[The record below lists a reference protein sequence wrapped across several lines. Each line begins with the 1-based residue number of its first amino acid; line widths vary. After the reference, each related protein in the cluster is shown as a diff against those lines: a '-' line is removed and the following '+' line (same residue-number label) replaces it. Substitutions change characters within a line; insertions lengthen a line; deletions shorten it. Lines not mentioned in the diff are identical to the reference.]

1 MRGAAMKLGQLLSLE
16 GGAGLPVAF
25 ADALASLQASG
36 EAMQPAQ
43 LHRVLGRELGKGWRT
58 RFIEFEED
66 PFASASIGQ
75 VHYAVTLD
83 GRQLALKIQFP
94 GIAKS
99 IHADVDNLA
108 TLLSA
113 TGLVPRDFRLT
124 PLMTEVKRQ
133 LRQETDY
140 VHEAESLI
148 RYRKLIADEPG
159 FRIPAVHLDYSTS
172 RVIALEYIEADPL
185 ASLWRD
191 PAARKLRDHIGNE
204 TQRLVMRELFE
215 FGFMQSDP
223 NFANYLY
230 CNNENQLVLLDFG
243 SMVEISSELQDRYKR
258 LLRATIADDLPGIGE
273 LLVEYGWLSAK
284 SPRAWID
291 GLAELVVLGCEPIRT
306 KSRYDFGNSDLAD
319 RVRDF
324 SFDLSFRRGL
334 KQPPPPELL
343 FIQRKFAGTFQLSAK
358 LGARVNARE
367 LVEPYLG

>member
-1 MRGAAMKLGQLLSLE
+1 
-16 GGAGLPVAF
+16 
-25 ADALASLQASG
+25 
-36 EAMQPAQ
+36 
-43 LHRVLGRELGKGWRT
+43 
-58 RFIEFEED
+58 
-66 PFASASIGQ
+66 
-75 VHYAVTLD
+75 
-83 GRQLALKIQFP
+83 
-94 GIAKS
+94 
-99 IHADVDNLA
+99 LA
-108 TLLSA
+108 TLLTA
-113 TGLVPRDFRLT
+113 TGLVPREFRLT
-124 PLMTEVKRQ
+124 PLIKEVKRQ

-172 RVIALEYIEADPL
+172 RIIALEYIEADPL

-230 CNNENQLVLLDFG
+230 CNEENQLVLLDFG

-258 LLRATIADDLPGIGE
+258 LLRATIANDLPGIGE

-284 SPRAWID
+284 SPRAWVD

-306 KSRYDFGNSDLAD
+306 KGRYDFGNSNLAD

-358 LGARVNARE
+358 LGARVNARA
-367 LVEPYLG
+367 LVEPYLA